1 MTTTQNY
8 TTKEIFVKNTKYI
21 IIIASGHSNYI
32 SVRKKMGRSV
42 MASLGKEF
50 KNFDEAIA
58 NYKNPQLKLE
68 LLKLQLGF

>member
-8 TTKEIFVKNTKYI
+8 TTKEVFVKNTKYI
-21 IIIASGHSNYI
+21 ITIASGHSNYI
-32 SVRKKMGRSV
+32 SVRKKMGSV

-50 KNFDEAIA
+50 NNFDEAIA